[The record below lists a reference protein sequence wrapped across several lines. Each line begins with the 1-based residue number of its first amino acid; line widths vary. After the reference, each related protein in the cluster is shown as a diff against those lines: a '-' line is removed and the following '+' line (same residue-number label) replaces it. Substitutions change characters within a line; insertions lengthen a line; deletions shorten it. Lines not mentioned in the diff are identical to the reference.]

1 MVGGSAA
8 VDSSSDTG
16 SGNVDRGLA
25 KDRDSSPRVKKVE
38 TGRHAETRSPNA
50 ELESKKK
57 GWAMAEPTMVSLALC
72 FGNSANDFPLH
83 ERLVITRQE
92 STDSLKDD
100 EVIQSQVTMS
110 AISREQTNQ
119 EHLTEPQSLV
129 YRIV

>member
-57 GWAMAEPTMVSLALC
+57 GGLWLNRRWSRSPSALGIRRTI
-72 FGNSANDFPLH
+72 FLSTSA
-83 ERLVITRQE
+83 
-92 STDSLKDD
+92 
-100 EVIQSQVTMS
+100 
-110 AISREQTNQ
+110 
-119 EHLTEPQSLV
+119 
-129 YRIV
+129 